1 MRFLKTNTA
10 VIVTVGPFY
19 DRTDGVTI
27 EGALTITNE
36 RITAIKD
43 TDDGNAPTIILD
55 NVTGATSAT
64 DNDLNYITNNDA
76 GLMQLEFTAA
86 NVNFLGRLFLS
97 ITDAANHVPV
107 FHEFMVISA
116 QMWDAM
122 FGTGNLNADVV
133 NWKGSAAPAMTGDA
147 FARLGAPA
155 GASIAADLV
164 TIAAYIDTEI
174 AAILVDTGTTLD
186 AAIAAVKAQTD
197 LIPATPAAVGSA
209 MTLAADALDAAALK
223 ADAIAE
229 IVAGIK
235 AAVVEAEGTI
245 TLQQAL
251 SIILAV
257 LAGVTTAAGATIKD
271 PSGAATRVDAT
282 INTSSERTAMT
293 LTPSA

>member
-19 DRTDGVTI
+19 DKTDGVTI

-36 RITAIKD
+36 KITLVKD

-55 NVTGATSAT
+55 NIAGATSGTA
-64 DNDLNYITNNDA
+64 NDLNYITNNDA
-76 GLMQLEFTAA
+76 GLMQLELAA
-86 NVNFLGRLFLS
+86 ADVNFLGRLFLS

-107 FHEFMVISA
+107 FHEFQVISA
-116 QMWDAM
+116 QMFDAM

-164 TIAAYIDTEI
+164 TIAAFLDTEI
-174 AAILVDTGTTLD
+174 AAILTDTGTTLD
-186 AAIAAVKAQTD
+186 AALAAVAAEVSAILADTGTD
-197 LIPATPAAVGSA
+197 GVVVNAAGLATDAV
-209 MTLAADALDAAALK
+209 T
-223 ADAIAE
+223 E
-229 IVAGIK
+229 IVNAIK
-235 AAVVEAEGTI
+235 AAVIESEGSI

-251 SIILAV
+251 SVCLAV
-257 LAGVTTAAGATIKD
+257 LAGVTASGGASLKT
-271 PSGAATRVDAT
+271 PNGVAVRVAAT

>member
-19 DRTDGVTI
+19 DKTDGVTI

-43 TDDGNAPTIILD
+43 TDDGNAPTLILD
-55 NVTGATSAT
+55 NITGAASAT

-76 GLMQLEFTAA
+76 GLMQLELTAA
-86 NVNFLGRLFLS
+86 NLNFLGRLFLT

-133 NWKGSAAPAMTGDA
+133 NWKASAAPAMTGDA
-147 FARLGAPA
+147 FARLGAPV

-164 TIAAYIDTEI
+164 TIAGYVDTEI
-174 AAILVDTGTTLD
+174 GAIKDDTAAILLDTGTDGVVVNAAGLATD
-186 AAIAAVKAQTD
+186 AVT
-197 LIPATPAAVGSA
+197 
-209 MTLAADALDAAALK
+209 
-223 ADAIAE
+223 E
-229 IVAGIK
+229 IVNAIK
-235 AAVVEAEGTI
+235 AAVVEAQGSI

-257 LAGVTTAAGATIKD
+257 LAGVTASAGATIKD
-271 PSGAATRVDAT
+271 PSGTATRVAAT